1 MTAIRSKRNLLSIKQ
16 LSNEQIYHLLHLAD
30 RLEDPTNFPSYT
42 GHFAANL
49 FLEPST
55 RTKTSFHIAERKLD
69 FEVVELD
76 GVDSSLTKGESLYDT
91 LKTLESIGVDLA
103 VVRQS
108 EVGGLAT
115 CTDGLDMPLINAGDG
130 CGEHPTQSLL
140 DLYTIHEHF
149 HSFRGL
155 HICIAGD
162 LKHSR
167 VARSNAYALRQ
178 LGARVSFVSKP
189 DWQDPTMTKDY
200 ITMDE
205 AVETCDVL
213 MLLRIQHER
222 HTNHGVIGSYLE
234 EYGLTVEREAQMMNH
249 SIILHPAPVNRGVEI
264 DERLVECEKSKIFR
278 QMTNGVTM
286 RMAIIHA
293 LMKGEL

>member
-1 MTAIRSKRNLLSIKQ
+1 MTAIRSKRNLLSIQQ
-16 LSNEQIYHLLHLAD
+16 LSNEQIHDLLYLAE
-30 RLEDPTNFPSYT
+30 RLKDPANRPSFS

-55 RTKTSFHIAERKLD
+55 RTKTSFHIAERKMGFD
-69 FEVVELD
+69 VVELD

-108 EVGGLAT
+108 EVGGLAA
-115 CTDGLDMPLINAGDG
+115 CTEGLDMPLINAGDG

-149 HSFRGL
+149 QSFRGL
-155 HICIAGD
+155 HVCIAGD

-178 LGARVSFVSKP
+178 LGAQVSFVSKP
-189 DWQDPTMTKDY
+189 EWQDPTMTEDY
-200 ITMDE
+200 ITIDE
-205 AVETCDVL
+205 AVGTCDVL

-222 HTNHGVIGSYLE
+222 HTNHDETGSYLE
-234 EYGLTVEREAQMMNH
+234 QYGLTVEREARMLNH

-264 DERLVECEKSKIFR
+264 DERLVECKKSKIFR